1 MKVKGDSIIL
11 CCGNRGC
18 PSIRIVDNAVQIT
31 FDDGTTSP
39 LLSYDEVKMMPAALD
54 KLLGDLWVKEIDA

>member
-1 MKVKGDSIIL
+1 M
-11 CCGNRGC
+11 
-18 PSIRIVDNAVQIT
+18 DNAVQIT